1 MQERSV
7 DIAIVGAAGL
17 VAEALLAAID
27 AHPRLSGSVVLLGG
41 PDEVGRG
48 I

>member
-27 AHPRLSGSVVLLGG
+27 AHPRAERQCCAAGWSG
-41 PDEVGRG
+41 
-48 I
+48 